1 MTHSLS
7 QIPPKPPGKNVR
19 GFLPDHEGQQLYEWA
34 NHAASVGP
42 LLEIGS
48 YCGRSTIWLGQAAK
62 SHDTV
67 VFALD
72 HHRGSEEHQPG
83 ESHHDEA
90 LVDTTGR
97 LDSFGEFR
105 RNIAVAGLEDTIIP
119 IVVSSEIF
127 EPYWQGGLG
136 MVFMDGGHSLD
147 AALNDYRAWAPHV
160 LPGGILA
167 IHDVFPDPADGGQA
181 PFTIW
186 QLATQSGLFEPLCTK
201 DTLRGLRRLGR

>member
-1 MTHSLS
+1 MSHTLT
-7 QIPPKPPGKNVR
+7 QIPLKPPGDDVR
-19 GFLPDHEGQQLYEWA
+19 GFLPDHEGQQLFEWA
-34 NHAASVGP
+34 SQVSTIGP

-62 SHDTV
+62 AHDTV

-90 LVDTTGR
+90 LVDATGQF
-97 LDSFGEFR
+97 DSFGEFR
-105 RNIAVAGLEDTIIP
+105 RNIAAAGLEDTVIP
-119 IVVSSEIF
+119 IVANSETVG
-127 EPYWQGGLG
+127 PCWQNGLG
-136 MVFMDGGHSLD
+136 MVFIDGGHSLD
-147 AALNDYRAWAPHV
+147 AALTDYRAWAPHV

-167 IHDVFPDPADGGQA
+167 IHDVFPDPAGGGQA

-186 QLATQSGLFEPLCTK
+186 QLATQSGLFEPLGTE